1 MIDKN
6 ILINEFNF
14 ENDIIYLNC
23 GSLGKMPKSSANLLN
38 QYLLDEIRCPTNSSN
53 TERLRDTYYELKN
66 KMSNI
71 LGVNDGN
78 LAYIQS
84 TNIGI
89 GTLLTAFTWNKGDK
103 ILIGNNEYSDGVLP
117 FYALKLKFGVEI
129 IELDSQ
135 NLIEEINKNI
145 DDKVKLI
152 FFSHIEYN
160 TGVIHDLKKIREAI
174 NIGKDTKL
182 LVDGAQAI
190 GQVNVQLDS
199 VDFYVFPFHKWMLGP
214 MGTGMIYIKSTKD
227 LKPIILS
234 TLGIDYTSENK
245 RALRKDARL
254 VENSSFNFWLFA
266 TILNNIRLLNKIGFE
281 NIYEHIET
289 LASYFISELQSK
301 NLMFIDNCYYK
312 HGMAFIELNRTQ
324 NNNKLIEEL
333 ENNNI
338 YARTIPDSNKLRFC
352 FHIYNTKKQI
362 DVLVNNLINF
372 RRNNK

>member
-1 MIDKN
+1 MIDEN
-6 ILINEFNF
+6 ILTNEFDIQ
-14 ENDIIYLNC
+14 NDIIYLNC
-23 GSLGKMPKSSANLLN
+23 GSLGRMPKSSANLLN
-38 QYLLDEIRCPTNSSN
+38 KYLLDEIKCPTDSYNI
-53 TERLRDTYYELKN
+53 ERLRNTYVELKN
-66 KMSNI
+66 QISNL
-71 LGVNDGN
+71 LGVNHSN
-78 LAYIQS
+78 LAYTQS

-89 GTLLTAFTWNKGDK
+89 GTLLTTFTWNEGDK
-103 ILIGNNEYSDGVLP
+103 ILIGNNEYSDGILP

-129 IELDSQ
+129 IEVDSR

-160 TGVIHDLKKIREAI
+160 TGVMHDLKKIRESI

-182 LVDGAQAI
+182 FVDGAQAI
-190 GQVNVQLDS
+190 GQVNVQLDP

-234 TLGIDYTSENK
+234 TLGLDYTSENK

-266 TILNNIRLLNKIGFE
+266 TILNNIRLLNKIGFG

-289 LASYFISELQSK
+289 LASYFISELESK
-301 NLMFIDNCYYK
+301 NLMYIDNCYYK
-312 HGMAFIELNRTQ
+312 HGMAFIELNINQ
-324 NNNKLIEEL
+324 NSNKLIEEL

-352 FHIYNTKKQI
+352 FHVYNTKKQI

-372 RRNNK
+372 REE